1 MEEHLSKSFKVNYNA
16 VSELPK
22 NLTEAE
28 IIGRV
33 GGGDLTQGSCS
44 SLAFTY
50 CANRIGL
57 DVLDFRDGESR
68 RFFSRTGNIAEIA
81 RKLGGVVEESKNNF
95 TVAHKLLKMVEIG
108 KEYYFTCGQHAA
120 VVRRTATGLE
130 FLELQSATSNGW
142 KPLNDTVLKYR
153 FGAKKSCTRG
163 GFTLSMRD
171 CLIEL
176 SLFKGN
182 SGFKKIMGY
191 INTAESEQKKGSKGT
206 TK

>member
-1 MEEHLSKSFKVNYNA
+1 
-16 VSELPK
+16 
-22 NLTEAE
+22 
-28 IIGRV
+28 
-33 GGGDLTQGSCS
+33 
-44 SLAFTY
+44 
-50 CANRIGL
+50 
-57 DVLDFRDGESR
+57 
-68 RFFSRTGNIAEIA
+68 
-81 RKLGGVVEESKNNF
+81 
-95 TVAHKLLKMVEIG
+95 MVEIG

-163 GFTLSMRD
+163 GFTLSMQG